1 MPAENGRGGL
11 QERIADLKRRAA
23 RARRLMAELTNRDD
37 QRLLRE
43 FADELE
49 ALADDL
55 EEKGQ

>member
-43 FADELE
+43 FAEELE

>member
-43 FADELE
+43 FA
-49 ALADDL
+49 
-55 EEKGQ
+55 

>member
-37 QRLLRE
+37 QGLLRE
-43 FADELE
+43 FAEELE

>member
-1 MPAENGRGGL
+1 
-11 QERIADLKRRAA
+11 
-23 RARRLMAELTNRDD
+23 MAELTTRDD

-43 FADELE
+43 FAEELE